1 MATKLTPIYL
11 THYDAFT
18 EDTDFVAVS
27 DDRIAYFEA
36 SGRDEQFV
44 VGVYNNNSSTDQT
57 VTIKAGNG
65 LQSEFGDLTFSV
77 SAHKIAWVVLSS
89 GRFKNVTGDNKGNI
103 VIEGATTDIKLKVI
117 RLPFQVT
124 RKVNNKLNSQNM
136 GVSQKYAEYYQ
147 V

>member
-18 EDTDFVAVS
+18 EETDNTDFVAVDS
-27 DDRIAYFEA
+27 DKIAYFEA

-44 VGVYNNNSSTDQT
+44 VGVYNSNQSNAKT

-77 SAHKIAWVVLSS
+77 SAQKIAWVVLSS
-89 GRFKNVTGDNKGNI
+89 GRFKNVTGENKGNI
-103 VIEGATTDIKLKVI
+103 VIEGASTDIQLKVI
-117 RLPFQVT
+117 RLPF
-124 RKVNNKLNSQNM
+124 
-136 GVSQKYAEYYQ
+136 
-147 V
+147 

>member
-18 EDTDFVAVS
+18 EETDNTDFVAVDS
-27 DDRIAYFEA
+27 DKIAYYEA

-44 VGVYNNNSSTDQT
+44 VGVYNSNQSNAKT

-77 SAHKIAWVVLSS
+77 SAQKIAWVVLSS
-89 GRFKNVTGDNKGNI
+89 GRFKNVTGENKGKI
-103 VIEGATTDIKLKVI
+103 VIEGASTDIQLKVI
-117 RLPFQVT
+117 RLPF
-124 RKVNNKLNSQNM
+124 
-136 GVSQKYAEYYQ
+136 
-147 V
+147 

>member
-18 EDTDFVAVS
+18 EETDNTDFVAVDS
-27 DDRIAYFEA
+27 DKIAYFEA

-44 VGVYNNNSSTDQT
+44 VGVYNNASTDKT

-65 LQSEFGDLTFSV
+65 LQSEFGDLTFSITTK
-77 SAHKIAWVVLSS
+77 KIAWVVLSS

-103 VIEGATTDIKLKVI
+103 VIEGASTDIQLKVI
-117 RLPFQVT
+117 RLPF
-124 RKVNNKLNSQNM
+124 
-136 GVSQKYAEYYQ
+136 
-147 V
+147 

>member
-18 EDTDFVAVS
+18 EETDNTDFVAVDS
-27 DDRIAYFEA
+27 DKIAYYEA

-44 VGVYNNNSSTDQT
+44 VGVYNNNASNKKT

-77 SAHKIAWVVLSS
+77 SAQKIAWVVLSS
-89 GRFKNVTGDNKGNI
+89 GRFKNVTGENKGNI
-103 VIEGATTDIKLKVI
+103 VIEGESTDIQLKVI
-117 RLPFQVT
+117 RLPF
-124 RKVNNKLNSQNM
+124 
-136 GVSQKYAEYYQ
+136 
-147 V
+147 

>member
-18 EDTDFVAVS
+18 EDTDFVAVDN
-27 DDRIAYFEA
+27 DDQIAYFEA

-44 VGVYNNNSSTDQT
+44 VGVYNSNQSDAKT

-77 SAHKIAWVVLSS
+77 SAKKIAWVVLSS
-89 GRFKNVTGDNKGNI
+89 GRFKNVTGENKGKI
-103 VIEGATTDIKLKVI
+103 VIEGETTDIKLKVI
-117 RLPFQVT
+117 RLPF
-124 RKVNNKLNSQNM
+124 
-136 GVSQKYAEYYQ
+136 
-147 V
+147 

>member
-18 EDTDFVAVS
+18 EETDNTDFVAVGS
-27 DDRIAYFEA
+27 DKIAYFEA

-44 VGVYNNNSSTDQT
+44 VGAYNNNASNKKT

-65 LQSEFGDLTFSV
+65 LQSEFGDLTFSIT
-77 SAHKIAWVVLSS
+77 AQKIAWVVLSS

-103 VIEGATTDIKLKVI
+103 VIEGASTDIQLKVI
-117 RLPFQVT
+117 RLPF
-124 RKVNNKLNSQNM
+124 
-136 GVSQKYAEYYQ
+136 
-147 V
+147 

>member
-18 EDTDFVAVS
+18 EETDNTDFAAVASS
-27 DDRIAYFEA
+27 DKIAYFEA

-44 VGVYNNNSSTDQT
+44 VGVYNNATTAKT

-65 LQSEFGDLTFSV
+65 LQSEFGDLTFSI
-77 SAHKIAWVVLSS
+77 AAQKIAWVVLSS

-103 VIEGATTDIKLKVI
+103 VIEGASTDIQLKVI
-117 RLPFQVT
+117 RLPF
-124 RKVNNKLNSQNM
+124 
-136 GVSQKYAEYYQ
+136 
-147 V
+147 

>member
-18 EDTDFVAVS
+18 EETDNTDFAAVASS
-27 DDRIAYFEA
+27 DKIAYFEA

-44 VGVYNNNSSTDQT
+44 VGVYNNASTDKT

-65 LQSEFGDLTFSV
+65 LQSEFGDLTFSI
-77 SAHKIAWVVLSS
+77 AAQKIAWVVLSS

-103 VIEGATTDIKLKVI
+103 VIEGASTDIQLKVI
-117 RLPFQVT
+117 RLPF
-124 RKVNNKLNSQNM
+124 
-136 GVSQKYAEYYQ
+136 
-147 V
+147 